1 MSYYLG
7 IPTKSTKFYKSKAYR
22 IYIERSNSAGPRF
35 LAGFGETAKCHPTE
49 LPQGKPLEENRKS
62 RFITLCFATS

>member
-7 IPTKSTKFYKSKAYR
+7 IPTKSTKFYKSKFYG

-35 LAGFGETAKCHPTE
+35 QAGFGATAKCHPTE
-49 LPQGKPLEENRKS
+49 LPQGKPLE
-62 RFITLCFATS
+62 